1 MTQENQVE
9 GTPKLSVRNL
19 SLSLAGQESILKDV
33 SLQFIDNKITALIGP
48 SGSGKS
54 TLLRCLNRLWEPPA
68 GTVFLDN
75 QDITGMDVISLRR
88 QVGMVLQT
96 AVLFPG
102 TIADN
107 IAYGPGLKGETLS
120 RERIVELLEM
130 VSLEGELIDKPA
142 DALSGGQ
149 AQRVSI
155 ARTLANRPE
164 VLLLDEPTSALD
176 PAATRAIE
184 ATLVNLCRTFGLT
197 VILVSHSLD
206 QVERVAD
213 QSALLVKGEVAEVG
227 TPDHLLSGI
236 HHHWTEEFAAGRL
249 SGKERINLEK
259 MEEAH
264 D

>member
-1 MTQENQVE
+1 MTQENLID
-9 GTPKLSVRNL
+9 GNPKLSVRNL
-19 SLSLAGQESILKDV
+19 SLALEGQENILKDV
-33 SLQFIDNKITALIGP
+33 SLAFIENKITALIGP

-54 TLLRCLNRLWEPPA
+54 TLLRCLNRLWEPPSSS
-68 GTVFLDN
+68 VFLDGE
-75 QDITGMDVISLRR
+75 DITGVDVIQLRQR
-88 QVGMVLQT
+88 VGMVLQS
-96 AVLFPG
+96 AILFPG

-107 IAYGPGLKGETLS
+107 ILYGPALRGETLS
-120 RERIVELLEM
+120 RERIQELLEM
-130 VSLEGELIDKPA
+130 VSLEKELIDKPA

-155 ARTLANRPE
+155 ARTLANNPE

-176 PAATRAIE
+176 PAATRDIE
-184 ATLVNLCRTFGLT
+184 ETLVNLRSQFGLT

-213 QSALLVKGEVAEVG
+213 QSALLVKGELVEQG

-249 SGKERINLEK
+249 SGRDRIET
-259 MEEAH
+259 EQTH